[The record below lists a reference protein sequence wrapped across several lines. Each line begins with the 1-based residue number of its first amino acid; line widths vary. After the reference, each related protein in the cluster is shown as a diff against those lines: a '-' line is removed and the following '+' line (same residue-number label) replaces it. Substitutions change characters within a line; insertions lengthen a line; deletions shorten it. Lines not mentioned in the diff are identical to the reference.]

1 MFAPKLSTPPK
12 YASLPKLIIEPHAE
26 KLLEWLTHL
35 PLANPQQ
42 STREIV
48 DVLTQ
53 LNRIE
58 IVAKKRLALLETL
71 RPRILEIAPTLRK
84 EFIDVELPLSER
96 KKQRHEL
103 GQQLFAELAFGYK
116 LIVMDILLTEKD
128 VHDPRETLIPALYQA
143 MSAMTERLIDSYL
156 IFSHEPAEVWLEI
169 HQLYFYSQAH
179 SIADITFPGSAKITD
194 PTMEKCYQKALLLG
208 LSDPYHLMPGEI
220 TKLANELELGEGL
233 CSSLRIAAA
242 PSRAGQFIVDPQR
255 DAGPRYLTDLAQ
267 SQHSRDARGL
277 DLEHALQLLNK
288 RLRETVDSGQR
299 LGSST
304 TGTTF
309 TQRQKREMYQR
320 ILQAWGRSTTRDT
333 TRNPALQQVALAAG
347 LSATHHCVSNGRPF
361 VPEQTEYSLSHAT
374 TPGAPASPKL
384 AVAKQHPSNA
394 IEGADFRTGRMAK
407 FDVGIATPN
416 DVWTQIYYSEGGKT
430 LAQSPEQG
438 LVAQH
443 NTTANVKDTSQH
455 GLALSFA
462 AEHLGIKT
470 RVGDL
475 VAIMPSEPLTGLQQS
490 ATWNVC
496 AVRWLRT
503 AVSKKLELGI
513 EVLATDSQPVA
524 TRALE
529 GAGKGTEYFRGVIV
543 PKAAAD
549 SEEATLICMPSIYDV
564 GTVLLVNT
572 DQQLFK
578 IRLTKL
584 IEGTSSFSRFRF
596 RHLDQFGAQ

>member
-12 YASLPKLIIEPHAE
+12 YTSLPKFIVEPHAE
-26 KLLEWLTHL
+26 KLMEWLAQL

-42 STREIV
+42 SAREIA
-48 DVLTQ
+48 DALTQ

-58 IVAKKRLALLETL
+58 IVAKKRLALLETV

-84 EFIDVELPLSER
+84 EYIDVELPLSDR

-116 LIVMDILLTEKD
+116 LVVMDILLTEKD

-143 MSAMTERLIDSYL
+143 MCAMTERIIDSYL
-156 IFSHEPAEVWLEI
+156 IFSHEPADVWLEI
-169 HQLYFYSQAH
+169 HQLYFYSQTH
-179 SIADITFPGSAKITD
+179 SIANISFPGSAKIKE
-194 PTMEKCYQKALLLG
+194 PTVEKCYQKALLLG
-208 LSDPYHLMPGEI
+208 LSDPYHLMPGEVA
-220 TKLANELELGEGL
+220 KLANELELSDGL
-233 CSSLRIAAA
+233 CSSLKIAA
-242 PSRAGQFIVDPQR
+242 PPTRAGQFIVDPQH

-267 SQHSRDARGL
+267 PNHSRDARGL
-277 DLEHALQLLNK
+277 DLGQALEILNK
-288 RLRETVDSGQR
+288 RLRDSVDSGQR
-299 LGSST
+299 LGGNAT
-304 TGTTF
+304 ATTF

-320 ILQAWGRSTTRDT
+320 ILQAWGRNTTRDA

-374 TPGAPASPKL
+374 TPGAPTSPASGL
-384 AVAKQHPSNA
+384 TKQNA
-394 IEGADFRTGRMAK
+394 ATATEGADFRTGRMAK

-443 NTTANVKDTSQH
+443 NTTANVKDTSQR

-503 AVSKKLELGI
+503 ATTKKLELGI
-513 EVLATDSQPVA
+513 EVLATDGQPLA

-529 GAGKGTEYFRGVIV
+529 GAGKGTEYFRGLII
-543 PKAAAD
+543 PKSAAD
-549 SEEATLICMPSIYDV
+549 SDDTTLVSMPSIYDV

-572 DQQLFK
+572 DEQLVK
-578 IRLTKL
+578 VRLTKL

-596 RHLDQFGAQ
+596 RRLDQGPVQ